1 MELSAS
7 ALSRLTFQHFTISEL
22 ISGIAEER
30 IHLHSLPGKWSIHD
44 NIAHLA
50 RYNIVFQDRIK
61 TILQEDNPVFSRYVA
76 EADEEFLSWQM
87 KGTNPLIESIAIERK
102 RISTMASSMSPEQ
115 LDRKGIHPRFG
126 ILSLVGWLEFFLL
139 HEAHHIFTIF
149 QLKNDISLNTQ

>member
-7 ALSRLTFQHFTISEL
+7 ALSRLAYQHLTISEL
-22 ISGIAEER
+22 ISGIAEAR
-30 IHLHSLPGKWSIHD
+30 IHLHPASGKWSIHD

-61 TILQEDNPVFSRYVA
+61 SILQEDDPVFSRYVA
-76 EADEEFLSWQM
+76 EADDAFPSWQ
-87 KGTNPLIESIAIERK
+87 KKSTSALIESITTERK

-115 LDRKGIHPRFG
+115 LERTGMHPRFG
-126 ILSLVGWLEFFLL
+126 QLSLIAWLEFFLF

-149 QLKNDISLNTQ
+149 QLKNDTALKV